1 MRKTVTGLRRGFA
14 AAIACAA
21 LTAAGGAP
29 AASTADAKLA
39 AAAAVLQEFQAD
51 DAKAIPARLLQRA
64 YGIAVLPDVFR
75 GGFILAARRGRGVL
89 VVRSPD
95 GQWSNPAFIT
105 LTGGSIGW
113 QIGAESADVVLIFA
127 NKAAVK
133 HIASGK
139 FTLGG
144 DASAVAGPV
153 GRHATA
159 AVTFKAQVYSYVRS
173 QGLFAGAS
181 FEGARLAI
189 NHEADR
195 AYYAA
200 DSGGAGLSPQSART
214 PQSAR
219 NFLAALRQ
227 ASIGNAHAGSP
238 TEPQGA
244 PQDRDEHGQEAVT
257 YPLGK

>member
-1 MRKTVTGLRRGFA
+1 MRKTLTALRPGFT

-21 LTAAGGAP
+21 LIAAVGARAGTA
-29 AASTADAKLA
+29 ADAKLA
-39 AAAAVLQEFQAD
+39 AAAAVLQEFQASE
-51 DAKAIPARLLQRA
+51 AKAIPARLLQRA

-75 GGFILAARRGRGVL
+75 GGFIFAARRGRGVL

-95 GQWSNPAFIT
+95 GHWSNPAFVT
-105 LTGGSIGW
+105 LTGGSVGW
-113 QIGAESADVVLIFA
+113 QIGAESADVVLVFA
-127 NKAAVK
+127 NKAAVR

-144 DASAVAGPV
+144 DASAVAGPL

-159 AVTFKAQVYSYVRS
+159 AVTFRAQVYSYVRS

-189 NHEADR
+189 DHEADR

-200 DSGGAGLSPQSART
+200 DPAAAGLSPQRSTT

-219 NFLAALRQ
+219 RFLLTLEQ
-227 ASIGNAHAGSP
+227 ASLGTSP
-238 TEPQGA
+238 AKPKAQTQTK
-244 PQDRDEHGQEAVT
+244 DEHAEEAVT
-257 YPLGK
+257 YPLGR